1 MRGMSY
7 NLRVTPSRRRRVRD
21 TPRQPPAVPASST
34 PRSDGRLPSPS
45 PLLRTVQTPSPFPSL
60 PRSPP
65 PPLSSPPRAV
75 QPREATL
82 VAAFF
87 LVSASNYIISPVRFA
102 LGVLVP
108 AEYLSYLIYATTA
121 VSVVAAQYL
130 STRRQGVQGA
140 SRRPPVQPSSISP
153 PTSPSRTPPSAV
165 PPPVPPPVLPPQ
177 VLPPVPLPSTAG
189 STAGSD
195 SACGIAITY
204 FRSSIVVLAVL
215 YVCWLGTPGGSAA
228 ETGLTACLYVVAGV
242 QPVLSLTLLWGTA
255 AERYSPGEAVRF
267 FGVLSGGATAG
278 SILGSLATSFLAPLT
293 GAFGRGGGSTLHL
306 LVVAVAG
313 LVAAERVLTVWCLPA
328 LVRRRVGTT
337 SSIAGLGAG
346 VVDVDKPPSFQGS
359 AGAGTMGKSDRN
371 GVGSGK
377 GDCVVGSSRS
387 SRHRTSPTSSSSAS
401 SASSASSSTSSCCE
415 GLSVLLSS
423 RFLSGICAFN
433 FLYTMSATC
442 IYIERTAAA
451 AQALHEAPIGVAVAA
466 GMQGTSI
473 NGTAGPGSFSGKD
486 NSAGAKGF
494 ANSNLISA
502 VLTLVTQ
509 VVMAKRAAAWI
520 GVTGT
525 LLLMPLTTVL
535 GYVVLVWGSQ
545 WNMGAAWQ
553 LEALAWLDIGR
564 RLVNYGVAKPTR
576 EALFTVVE
584 GGERRATK
592 TLIDAIM
599 SKVATLLGAMLASL
613 WRWAGTG
620 TTVRYSIG
628 MALAL
633 LWAVDAVLLGRWY
646 VHLRA
651 LREEEEEEDAGEE
664 KVRRKTT

>member
-1 MRGMSY
+1 
-7 NLRVTPSRRRRVRD
+7 
-21 TPRQPPAVPASST
+21 
-34 PRSDGRLPSPS
+34 
-45 PLLRTVQTPSPFPSL
+45 
-60 PRSPP
+60 
-65 PPLSSPPRAV
+65 V

-82 VAAFF
+82 FAAFF

-121 VSVVAAQYL
+121 VSVMAAQYL
-130 STRRQGVQGA
+130 STRRQGVQGE
-140 SRRPPVQPSSISP
+140 SRRPPVQPSPPPSSP
-153 PTSPSRTPPSAV
+153 TRPLRTPPSAV
-165 PPPVPPPVLPPQ
+165 PPPVQPPVPPP
-177 VLPPVPLPSTAG
+177 VLPPVPLP

-204 FRSSIVVLAVL
+204 LRSSIVMLAVL
-215 YVCWLGTPGGSAA
+215 YACWLGTPGGSAA

-278 SILGSLATSFLAPLT
+278 SILGSLATSLLAPLT

-337 SSIAGLGAG
+337 SSIAGLGTG
-346 VVDVDKPPSFQGS
+346 VVDVDKPPSFQRS
-359 AGAGTMGKSDRN
+359 AGAGTMGKSDRGGLRGSN

-377 GDCVVGSSRS
+377 GDCVVGNSRS
-387 SRHRTSPTSSSSAS
+387 SRHRTSSASAS
-401 SASSASSSTSSCCE
+401 SASSTAPSCCE

-423 RFLSGICAFN
+423 RFLSGICVFN

-442 IYIERTAAA
+442 IYIERTAAV
-451 AQALHEAPIGVAVAA
+451 AQALREAPVGVVMAA
-466 GMQGTSI
+466 GTQGTSI
-473 NGTAGPGSFSGKD
+473 NGTAEPGSFSGKD
-486 NSAGAKGF
+486 NSAGATGF

-535 GYVVLVWGSQ
+535 GYVALVWGSQ

-620 TTVRYSIG
+620 TTARYSIG

-633 LWAVDAVLLGRWY
+633 LWAADAVLLGRWY
-646 VHLRA
+646 VQLRA
-651 LREEEEEEDAGEE
+651 LREEEEEDEDAGEE
-664 KVRRKTT
+664 KERRKTT